1 MSDAFTPY
9 SGPVE
14 AEVIPAEVTTDR
26 SGLVIAEKPKP
37 KILSPAEIRRLGA
50 MQTEV
55 IHDETMDQF
64 LDSQRAIYEKHSHA
78 ALVETLLDRDRLLA
92 SEGRRLSNGQMQSQL
107 LREFARIMVS
117 GLRSGEVETI
127 EALVRAM
134 GGSPADL
141 RQLKLHGHTL
151 GTDPGERTAH
161 FDELGQQAENFAK
174 RKPEGDA
181 S

>member
-14 AEVIPAEVTTDR
+14 AEVIPAEVKTDR
-26 SGLVIAEKPKP
+26 AGLILPEKPKP
-37 KILSPAEIRRLGA
+37 KMLSPAEIRRLGA

-55 IHDETMDQF
+55 IYDETMDQF

-92 SEGRRLSNGQMQSQL
+92 SEGRRLANGQMQSQL

-117 GLRSGEVETI
+117 GLRSGEVEKI

-151 GTDPGERTAH
+151 GKDPGERDARN
-161 FDELGQQAENFAK
+161 EALRQQVEEFGK
-174 RKPEGDA
+174 RSEE
-181 S
+181 

>member
-14 AEVIPAEVTTDR
+14 AEVIPAEVTTER
-26 SGLVIAEKPKP
+26 SGLVVAEKPKP

-50 MQTEV
+50 LQTET
-55 IHDETMDQF
+55 IYDDTMDQF
-64 LDSQRAIYEKHSHA
+64 LDSQRETYEHSSHA
-78 ALVETLLDRDRLLA
+78 QLVDTLLDRDRLLA
-92 SEGRRLSNGQMQSQL
+92 SEGRRLANGQLLAQL
-107 LREFARIMVS
+107 LREFARTMVS
-117 GLRSGEVETI
+117 GLRSGEVEKI

-151 GTDPGERTAH
+151 GGDPGERTAH
-161 FDELGQQAENFAK
+161 VDELGQQAEEFAK
-174 RKPEGDA
+174 RQPE
-181 S
+181 